1 MEYKI
6 TPTNKKITFPK
17 KGYYTMGDSGEDIGI
32 IASFLVFN
40 FLGYEKKLKIKI
52 EDVLG
57 DYFGKNLK
65 AWVKEFQVQN
75 KLEADGSIGIKTLNK
90 MREYGFEG

>member
-6 TPTNKKITFPK
+6 NPSNKKVALPK
-17 KGYYTMGDSGEDIGI
+17 KGYYKMGDSGEDINI

-40 FLGYEKKLKIKI
+40 FLGYENKLKIKI

-57 DYFGKNLK
+57 DYFGKNLT
-65 AWVKEFQVQN
+65 AWVKEFQTQN
-75 KLEADGSIGIKTLNK
+75 KLEVDGCIGIKTLNK
-90 MREYGFEG
+90 MREFGFKG